1 MKWFRA
7 HTKLTALIAVVLC
20 LLIILTVSYVHKG
33 SSSPLGRLINSGI
46 VKIQEPLSGAGRGVS
61 KGLSSI
67 FSFRSVAKEN
77 EELKEE
83 ISRLQQQI
91 IELEF
96 SQLELSELRE
106 LSGALNYVSVEQT
119 YHRVTADVISLDGSN
134 WFNIFTINKGANQ
147 GVARDSIVIN
157 GDGLVGRVLEVG
169 DNWAKVIGII
179 DESCNVS
186 FKIFRDQGL
195 NYLGVM
201 DGDGMGG
208 LEGYML
214 DPEAKISEGDLLITS
229 GIGLYPAGITLG
241 KISEVVSDAD
251 SLLTQIKIQPSVNF
265 RDIEKVLV
273 IVPVPQDQQGQQAED
288 TQE

>member
-7 HTKLTALIAVVLC
+7 HTKLTALIVVCLC
-20 LLIILTVSYVHKG
+20 LLIILTVSYVYKG
-33 SSSPLGRLINSGI
+33 SSSPLGRFLNSGI
-46 VKIQEPLSGAGRGVS
+46 AKVQEPLSDAGRGIS

-67 FSFRSVAKEN
+67 FSFRAVSREN

-83 ISRLQQQI
+83 VAQLQQKI
-91 IELEF
+91 IELQF

-106 LSGALNYVSVEQT
+106 LSDALNYVTVEKT
-119 YHRVTADVISLDGSN
+119 YHHVTADVISLDGSN
-134 WFNIFTINKGANQ
+134 WFNIFTINKGAAQ
-147 GVARDSIVIN
+147 GVVRDSVVVN

-169 DNWAKVIGII
+169 DDWAKVIGII
-179 DESCNVS
+179 DESSNVS

-195 NYLGVM
+195 NYLGVL

-251 SLLTQIKIQPSVNF
+251 SLLKKIKIQPSVNF
-265 RDIEKVLV
+265 KDIEKVLV
-273 IVPVPQDQQGQQAED
+273 IVPAA
-288 TQE
+288 QE